1 MDHQKDLDELAK
13 LDRLI
18 AEADRRLGDLELTV
32 RQTASADW
40 DATTKANEV
49 LASLRLAL
57 VKYKAR
63 RAAIVQFIHDMESG
77 RL

>member
-1 MDHQKDLDELAK
+1 MQE
-13 LDRLI
+13 
-18 AEADRRLGDLELTV
+18 
-32 RQTASADW
+32 ASANWHD
-40 DATTKANEV
+40 TNKAEEL

-63 RAAIVQFIHDMESG
+63 RAAIMQFIDDMESG

>member
-1 MDHQKDLDELAK
+1 MDRQRELDDLAK

-18 AEADRRLGDLELTV
+18 AEADRRLRDLELTV
-32 RQTASADW
+32 RREPAPDRHAI
-40 DATTKANEV
+40 TKADEL
-49 LASLRLAL
+49 LASLRLTL

-63 RAAIVQFIHDMESG
+63 RAAIVQFIEDIESG

>member
-1 MDHQKDLDELAK
+1 MDRQKDLDELAK

-32 RQTASADW
+32 RQAASADW
-40 DATTKANEV
+40 DATTKANDV

-63 RAAIVQFIHDMESG
+63 RAAIVQFIHDIESG